1 VSQAG
6 ERVAGRVVHTGW
18 SVRVWLF
25 RSRRPG
31 VARALGATLSVL
43 GLFLLA
49 QGIVSAWFI
58 SHVFPQTLE
67 STLLPVAT
75 WSNVGDWVAGG
86 VLIVCGLGA
95 VGGGVA
101 IARGNKGGV
110 RLGIV
115 LCAVSLV
122 TGIIL
127 ISSGATYSAPYL
139 LWGGILD
146 LLFGVT
152 TLVLLGLSWYTLD
165 PLGLHW

>member
-1 VSQAG
+1 VSKAG
-6 ERVAGRVVHTGW
+6 ERVVGRVVHSSW

-25 RSRRPG
+25 KSRRPG
-31 VARALGATLSVL
+31 LARAFGIAFSVL

-49 QGIVSAWFI
+49 QGIISAWFS
-58 SHVFPQTLE
+58 SHVFPPMIGLTFIP
-67 STLLPVAT
+67 TVR
-75 WSNVGDWVAGG
+75 WSNPGYWVAGG

-101 IARGNKGGV
+101 IARGNRGGI
-110 RLGIV
+110 RLAIV

-127 ISSGATYSAPYL
+127 ICSSAPYSSLYL

-146 LLFGVT
+146 LLLGMT
-152 TLVLLGLSWYTLD
+152 SLVLLALSWYTLD